1 MPTPDRGAARKGPA
15 RRGRRTFAVALL
27 LFAVA
32 FSSFAQSK
40 PDALKLYLAGKYD
53 AARRVCI
60 DELAADPNNIESYVV
75 ISWSLL
81 ALQRWA
87 DAENYALKGYA
98 IRRDPRLSECLGE
111 SAFYLG
117 RNDAALKD
125 FQNYVSS
132 IPEGGRAGN
141 AYYFMGEIYLRL
153 ARYDHADIAFSTA
166 LQYLPDNAR
175 WWARMGWAREKGGD
189 RRGARDAY
197 RKALQLDP
205 NLKDASN
212 GLDRLSTAAR

>member
-1 MPTPDRGAARKGPA
+1 MPASDRGAARRCPRSLA
-15 RRGRRTFAVALL
+15 ALL
-27 LFAVA
+27 FLVLA
-32 FSSFAQSK
+32 FSAFAQTR

-53 AARRVCI
+53 EARLVCI
-60 DELAADPNNIESYVV
+60 DELAADPGNIESYVV

-117 RNDAALKD
+117 RNDAALRD

-132 IPEGGRAGN
+132 IPEGGRAGS
-141 AYYFMGEIYLRL
+141 AYYYMGEIYLRL
-153 ARYDHADIAFSTA
+153 ARYDHADIAFSAA

-175 WWARMGWAREKGGD
+175 WWARLGWAREKSGD
-189 RRGARDAY
+189 RRSALDAY
-197 RKALQLDP
+197 NKALQLDP
-205 NLKDASN
+205 NLQDALN
-212 GLDRLSTAAR
+212 GLDRLSSASR